1 MIKIYR
7 DFIEINQQIME
18 KAWYSDIN
26 AKMLFFHLAFKT
38 RWKSEKFQGVTIPVG
53 SLATSPHRLTDETG
67 ISLEKINWALALL
80 ERSDEIAVKK
90 HNEFIEIAIKN
101 CSVQE

>member
-1 MIKIYR
+1 M
-7 DFIEINQQIME
+7 
-18 KAWYSDIN
+18 
-26 AKMLFFHLAFKT
+26 
-38 RWKSEKFQGVTIPVG
+38 
-53 SLATSPHRLTDETG
+53 ATSPHRLTDETG
-67 ISLEKINWALALL
+67 ISVEKINWALALL